1 MGSSQSDLFM
11 VVEELRMLIV
21 WMRLFDELDFYS
33 CEFRSES
40 GGIAY
45 SNSWVRFDELD
56 FYNCVVPLLA
66 SWACSQV
73 FGLI

>member
-11 VVEELRMLIV
+11 VVEELRILIV

-33 CEFRSES
+33 CEFRSDS

-45 SNSWVRFDELD
+45 SSSWVRFYE

-66 SWACSQV
+66 SWACRQV
-73 FGLI
+73 FELI